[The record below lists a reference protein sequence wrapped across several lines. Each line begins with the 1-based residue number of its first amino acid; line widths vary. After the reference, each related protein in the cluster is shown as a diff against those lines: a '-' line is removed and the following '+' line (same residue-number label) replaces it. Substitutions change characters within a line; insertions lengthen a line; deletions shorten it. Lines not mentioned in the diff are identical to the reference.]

1 MLLKDDAE
9 HPVPEEWRPKFRL
22 IADAF
27 AHGDFQL
34 RANPI
39 VDVAPIDPTT
49 AEHFAANVSKY
60 GEGLD
65 PLDDRT
71 WGWSV
76 YRWMDGYW
84 QFAVD
89 LTTQSVP
96 VSDLTL
102 HARVYENA
110 GGYRVVVEGVYAE

>member
-22 IADAF
+22 IAEAF
-27 AHGDFQL
+27 AQGDFQL
-34 RANPI
+34 RTNRI
-39 VDVAPIDPTT
+39 VGVAPIDRTT
-49 AEHFAANVSKY
+49 AEHFAANVSTY
-60 GEGLD
+60 GASLD
-65 PLDDRT
+65 LLDDRT
-71 WGWSV
+71 WEWSV

-89 LTTQSVP
+89 LTTRSVP

-102 HARVYENA
+102 HAKVYDEP
-110 GGYRVVVEGVYAE
+110 GDYRLVVEGIYPE